1 MKVAI
6 IGGGISGLGC
16 AYALGKSGKI
26 DITLYEGG
34 PHIGGHSN
42 TIDMTLS
49 GIAGNVTHGVDTGF
63 LVFNQR
69 TYPRLLRLFNELQ
82 VPVAKS
88 DMSLSVSVPTA
99 DEGNQGKLEWAGHN
113 LDSLFAQRK
122 NLFNPKFLRMVYDI
136 LKFNRLTTKLAKQEH
151 LDQVSLTVGEFLDQH
166 RFKKE
171 FREWY
176 FLPMIGA
183 IWSCPSSQMLEFPVS
198 TMIRFCHN
206 HGLLQINDRPQ
217 WLTVAGGSREYVKRI
232 CEALNQFEVII
243 NRSFVESVKRVNS
256 GVQVKSGG
264 HVQTYDHVIFATHSD
279 ISLGLIEDLSSQ
291 EEEILSAVQYQPNR
305 AVLHTDETVLP
316 QNQKCWAAWNY
327 ATVGFDAEKQVCVN
341 YLINKL
347 QPLPSEWASQQVIV
361 SLNPVQEPQAEKVHA
376 EIEYAHPIFDKAAI
390 EAQHQLPLIQGVNNT
405 WFCGAWTGYGF
416 HEDGLRSGE
425 LVANEILS
433 LVRANELQCTE

>member
-1 MKVAI
+1 MVMKVAI

-16 AYALGKSGKI
+16 AYALAKSGKI

-34 PHIGGHSN
+34 SHIGGHSN
-42 TIDMTLS
+42 TIDMTLTGVS
-49 GIAGNVTHGVDTGF
+49 GELTHGVDTGF
-63 LVFNQR
+63 LVFNHR
-69 TYPRLLRLFNELQ
+69 TYPRLIRLFNELQ

-88 DMSLSVSVPTA
+88 DMSLSVSVPKGIGA
-99 DEGNQGKLEWAGHN
+99 QKLEWAGHN

-122 NLFNPKFLRMVYDI
+122 NFFNPKFLRMVYDI

-151 LDQVSLTVGEFLDQH
+151 LDQVELTVGEFLDH
-166 RFKKE
+166 HGFKKE

-232 CEALNQFEVII
+232 CEALTRFGVTI
-243 NRSFVESVKRVNS
+243 NRSYVELVKRLDG
-256 GVQVKSGG
+256 GVQLKVEGSL
-264 HVQTYDHVIFATHSD
+264 QTFDHVILATHSD
-279 ISLGLIEDLSSQ
+279 ISLGLIEDLNSQ
-291 EEEILSAVQYQPNR
+291 EEKILSAVQYQPNR
-305 AVLHTDETVLP
+305 AVLHTDESVLP
-316 QNQKCWAAWNY
+316 ENQKCWAAWNY

-347 QPLPSEWASQQVIV
+347 QPLPSGWGKQQVIV
-361 SLNPVQEPQAEKVHA
+361 SLNPVKEPKTSKVHA

-433 LVRANELQCTE
+433 LVKANELQCAE